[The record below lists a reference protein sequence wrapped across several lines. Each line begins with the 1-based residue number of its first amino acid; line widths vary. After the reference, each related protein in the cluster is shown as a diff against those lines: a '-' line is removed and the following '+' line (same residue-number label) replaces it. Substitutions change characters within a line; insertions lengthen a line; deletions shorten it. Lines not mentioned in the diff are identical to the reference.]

1 MKYPE
6 RVIDKELDELLP
18 ELPAIPLDSPK
29 GVGKTETCR

>member
-1 MKYPE
+1 MEYSE

-18 ELPAIPLDSPK
+18 ELPAIALHGPK